1 MARAY
6 EPWVGGL
13 IALLPVAAASAM
25 QPAPA
30 AGAFVAPPGPLV
42 LTRTL
47 RRPLPDGAEIV
58 STRRYEVR
66 IVAEGGG
73 YRVDGH
79 LIDAEV
85 TAPESLEALAA
96 LERNRP
102 DTGLFP
108 FRLDRMGKIASPA
121 VPSDRT
127 ADGAAAASAR
137 LAIAGSSLAAP
148 DRAEAQGLIDRLT
161 ALRSASG
168 ARWPADLFNPAPGL
182 RSQTSRFALPNG
194 KEGSVTTTI
203 DARRG
208 ADGDSIERTVITE
221 TGGTQRITRETY
233 RVEPQRG

>member
-6 EPWVGGL
+6 QPWAAGL
-13 IALLPVAAASAM
+13 IALLPVAAASAV
-25 QPAPA
+25 QSSPA
-30 AGAFVAPPGPLV
+30 AGVFVAPSGPLV
-42 LTRTL
+42 LSRTL

-66 IVAEGGG
+66 IVADGDG
-73 YRVDGH
+73 YRVDGR
-79 LIDAEV
+79 LIDSEV

-108 FRLDRMGKIASPA
+108 FRLDRAGRIASPA
-121 VPSDRT
+121 APSDHTTEQT
-127 ADGAAAASAR
+127 AATRAK
-137 LAIAGSSLAAP
+137 LAISASSLAEP
-148 DRAEAQGLIDRLT
+148 DRVQAQELIEQLT
-161 ALRSASG
+161 ARRGATG

-182 RSQTSRFALPNG
+182 RSQTSRFALPDG
-194 KEGSVTTTI
+194 KDGSVTTTI
-203 DARRG
+203 DARRS

-221 TGGTQRITRETY
+221 TGGSQRITRETY